1 MHKDALGN
9 PIKIGEIY
17 GHSTRTSGFVTV
29 VLGEATNISDT
40 GVEITILN
48 RGQGLYKE
56 PIHEAKIGRKIV
68 TLLGNSIF
76 PIQGKIQWA
85 KDDTK

>member
-1 MHKDALGN
+1 MKDALGN
-9 PIKIGEIY
+9 DVVLGKMY

-40 GVEITILN
+40 GVEITIVN

-76 PIQGKIQWA
+76 PIQDKIQWA
-85 KDDTK
+85 QDE